1 MSFLN
6 SDTNFYTNNYPGFP
20 EQILKLEL
28 FCEFGL
34 ILKVYMCIQHS
45 CIFFYNYHIIF
56 LFYSMGVV
64 LISRKCGSAAAHL
77 KFGHSHGHGHS
88 HSHGHSHNSLSVNGD
103 RPEIAYQ
110 PLLSPSSQEDLTE
123 RVDEEL
129 AEGPIPK
136 HENINIRAA
145 FIHVIG
151 DIIQS
156 VGVLI
161 ASLIIKFTVS
171 NHQCLDISLNFFHF

>member
-1 MSFLN
+1 MSLALFLKYISAFN
-6 SDTNFYTNNYPGFP
+6 IHAF
-20 EQILKLEL
+20 
-28 FCEFGL
+28 
-34 ILKVYMCIQHS
+34 
-45 CIFFYNYHIIF
+45 FFYNYHIIF

-103 RPEIAYQ
+103 HPDIAYQ
-110 PLLSPSSQEDLTE
+110 PLLSPSSQEDLT
-123 RVDEEL
+123 EEL

-171 NHQCLDISLNFFHF
+171 NHQCLHGHLIKFFYF